1 MKTRITEMLGIQHPI
16 VLSGMS
22 WISVP
27 KMVAA
32 VSNAGGLGILA
43 TGPLDADQTRKAIR
57 EIKSLT
63 NKPFGTNAT
72 LLFPGAAANAQVALE
87 EKVPVINFSLGK
99 GDWIVNAAHAYGGK
113 VIATVVNHKHAK
125 RAQDYGCD
133 ALLVTGFE
141 AAAHGG
147 DATTFC
153 LIPNIASAVDIPIIA
168 AGGVADGR
176 GLAAAIALGA
186 DGAAMGTRLMTTQES
201 PLHDVYKQLSIEKD
215 VYDTLYSTRFDGLG
229 CRVLDTKAA
238 RKAVRES
245 LNLKKMIE
253 ALPNSMD
260 ISKQLHL
267 PYIKLFIGVMASG
280 WKNAKQLAFMA
291 NAFKAIRVATESG
304 DLKSGVLPVGQ
315 CTGLI
320 KDNPTVA
327 EVIERTVREAEEV
340 AQMLAQKARI
350 QVAVAAPAVKQ
361 AEKPARVAKP
371 KAAPKAASKSA
382 TKAVR
387 KPRKKSEA

>member
-43 TGPLDADQTRKAIR
+43 TGPLDADQTRKAIK

-72 LLFPGAAANAQVALE
+72 LLFPGASDNAQVALD

-99 GDWIVNAAHAYGGK
+99 GDWIVKAAHEYGGK

-133 ALLVTGFE
+133 GLLVTGHE

-153 LIPNIASAVDIPIIA
+153 LIPSIASVVDIPIIA
-168 AGGVADGR
+168 AGGIADGR
-176 GLAAAIALGA
+176 GLAAALALGA
-186 DGAAMGTRLMTTQES
+186 DGVAMGTRLMTTQES
-201 PLHDVYKQLSIEKD
+201 PLHETYKNLSIEKD
-215 VYDTLYSTRFDGLG
+215 VYDTVYSTRFDGLG

-238 RKAVRES
+238 RKAIRES
-245 LNLKKMIE
+245 LNLKKLVE

-260 ISKQLHL
+260 IARQLHL
-267 PYIKLFIGVMASG
+267 PYFKLFIGVMASG

-291 NAFKAIRVATESG
+291 NAFKAIRVATEYG
-304 DLKSGVLPVGQ
+304 DLTQGVLPVGQ
-315 CTGLI
+315 STGLI

-327 EVIERTVREAEEV
+327 EVLERTVREAEEI
-340 AQMLAQKARI
+340 AQKLAGN
-350 QVAVAAPAVKQ
+350 ANPG
-361 AEKPARVAKP
+361 KP
-371 KAAPKAASKSA
+371 AAPKAEKPKSA
-382 TKAVR
+382 PKPKAKSTKKAFPAA
-387 KPRKKSEA
+387 KG